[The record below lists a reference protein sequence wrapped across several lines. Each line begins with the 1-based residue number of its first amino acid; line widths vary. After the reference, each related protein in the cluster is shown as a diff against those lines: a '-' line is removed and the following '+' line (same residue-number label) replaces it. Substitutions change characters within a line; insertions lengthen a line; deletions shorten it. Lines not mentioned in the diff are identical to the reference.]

1 MRLFRQKA
9 FGDWPGV
16 FQEVATA
23 LAGEMDRPQAEREVR
38 PIFAEGE

>member
-16 FQEVATA
+16 FQEVVEA
-23 LAGEMDRPQAEREVR
+23 LRAEVGR
-38 PIFAEGE
+38 GG